1 MVMHCISSSTPN
13 TNDNKPTLCIMTSYY
28 AATTY
33 QLYQLHLLQLA
44 FNLLRYTAVLMEL
57 YLYEYCF
64 NGNKNNSKPL

>member
-1 MVMHCISSSTPN
+1 MMHCISSSAPN
-13 TNDNKPTLCIMTSYY
+13 TNDNKPTLTLYY

-44 FNLLRYTAVLMEL
+44 FNLLRYSAVLMEL

-64 NGNKNNSKPL
+64 SGNKNNLKPL